1 LVSYKANKLDKITC
15 TSLQKKLGKQNVSGG
30 EVLSFKLFFFSG
42 ETMWQLVHKHNGMA
56 CDRELVL
63 ANPVPRYIEMPP
75 SWSQSAT

>member
-1 LVSYKANKLDKITC
+1 VSYKANKLDKITC

-30 EVLSFKLFFFSG
+30 EVLSFEALFFSG